1 VRRAAS
7 FSVKTIGR
15 VAPNGI
21 IGFRCS
27 GCSPLRPGAG
37 YIRVKDSREFSV
49 SKEELSPE
57 DQAYYKRFEVTS
69 LRVLL
74 YFLAVVYLVFVFAVG
89 GSQFRGG
96 FFSGAVGSF
105 ILIQGIDLSN
115 RRLIVIGGFLI
126 VVSILQTISLAL
138 S

>member
-1 VRRAAS
+1 MAAGRLS
-7 FSVKTIGR
+7 AAAVLGVKG
-15 VAPNGI
+15 
-21 IGFRCS
+21 
-27 GCSPLRPGAG
+27 
-37 YIRVKDSREFSV
+37 SREFSV

-57 DQAYYKRFEVTS
+57 DQAYYKRFEVKP

-74 YFLAVVYLVFVFAVG
+74 YFLAVVYLLFVFAVG
-89 GSQFRGG
+89 GSQFSGG

-115 RRLIVIGGFLI
+115 RRLTVIGGFLT
-126 VVSILQTISLAL
+126 VVSVLQTISLVL